1 CPFVIF
7 IYCNITILNLIVIV
21 KKHEIL
27 NHQSKSESS
36 KRIELDY
43 SSEISI
49 IFVIM
54 QSDSRWLL
62 DGHEVQTSDG
72 AFVKWYDHKFFLL
85 LHKGKKFHGEI
96 VKDDS
101 ENNQLTIKI
110 NHRVFQVKKRGELDA
125 LIASLGLDVPKI
137 KKLKELQAPMPGRVL
152 KIFVKEGEEIQIGD
166 NVLSLEAMKMENI
179 LKADGVGTVSKI
191 TISEGDVVDKGAV
204 LIEFA

>member
-1 CPFVIF
+1 
-7 IYCNITILNLIVIV
+7 
-21 KKHEIL
+21 
-27 NHQSKSESS
+27 
-36 KRIELDY
+36 
-43 SSEISI
+43 
-49 IFVIM
+49 M

-62 DGHEVQTSDG
+62 DGQEVQSSDG
-72 AFVKWYDHKFFLL
+72 AFVKWYDHTYFLL

-110 NHRVFQVKKRGELDA
+110 NHRVFQVKKRGELDE

-137 KKLKELQAPMPGRVL
+137 KKLKELTAPMPGRVL
-152 KIFVKEGEEIQIGD
+152 KIFVKEGDEIQIGD

-179 LKADGVGTVSKI
+179 LKAEGIGTVRKI
-191 TISEGDVVDKGAV
+191 CITEGDVVDKGAV